1 MHESIFQEFLLIVMQ
16 LTIGKTIKNLFEI
29 RFPKPKTG
37 FPVFD

>member
-1 MHESIFQEFLLIVMQ
+1 MNQSFQEFILIAMQ
-16 LTIGKTIKNLFEI
+16 LSIGKMIQINKLEN